1 MDGRLKEVIGMG
13 LLRGTCG
20 LLDTADSAG
29 RDLGDVLLA
38 CEYHSNWLHTST
50 ISWQQTVFEL
60 AIILVIICTDH
71 NLLQVPKTPKFQSN
85 FC

>member
-38 CEYHSNWLHTST
+38 CEYH
-50 ISWQQTVFEL
+50 
-60 AIILVIICTDH
+60 AY
-71 NLLQVPKTPKFQSN
+71 
-85 FC
+85 

>member
-38 CEYHSNWLHTST
+38 CEYHSN
-50 ISWQQTVFEL
+50 
-60 AIILVIICTDH
+60 
-71 NLLQVPKTPKFQSN
+71 
-85 FC
+85 